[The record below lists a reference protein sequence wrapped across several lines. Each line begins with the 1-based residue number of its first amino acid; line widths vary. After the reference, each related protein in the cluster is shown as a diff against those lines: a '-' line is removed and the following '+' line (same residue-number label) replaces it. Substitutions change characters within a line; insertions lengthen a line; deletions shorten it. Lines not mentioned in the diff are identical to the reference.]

1 MSTSESGGK
10 KKKKQKKKV
19 FNSGCLYQEGLESAG
34 EGLGG
39 RRILMAGAGDFGL
52 EELASAR
59 KEWAREV
66 PLKVRVNKLWTE
78 RLEAGVRSG
87 SLEAVVEA
95 LMKGADVNQKE
106 QAGRLRRSFILMAAE
121 FGFLEILQ
129 RLLQAD
135 CVVMGEECRRGYSE
149 LTIALKMQHVGVVT
163 WLMSDNGNRA
173 SNARSC
179 LKVDSRGRPALSHAI
194 PRVDGGEETE
204 KDTEM
209 MKLVVGLPRC
219 LLKPSIQPA
228 LRGRGSRWGE
238 TDSDGRGPLHW
249 AASRQNAG
257 AAKLC
262 LLAGLQVEARD
273 YDGNTALLAA
283 AKDSRNDKM
292 VEWLLKEAGADG
304 LAKDNDGRGAL
315 ALALRYGSANSV
327 VQVLTAGLE
336 QMASLDRTGKSG
348 WDYLE
353 LRVSE
358 VEVDDPW
365 IGARSEGSMGFH
377 IGAGHGRTPLTKILQ
392 LQRVHLFLPPPS
404 LTNNLCCS
412 TTYRHTLRHQAARR

>member
-1 MSTSESGGK
+1 VRVVK
-10 KKKKQKKKV
+10 KKKKRV
-19 FNSGCLYQEGLESAG
+19 FNPGCLYQEELESAG
-34 EGLGG
+34 GGLGG
-39 RRILMAGAGDFGL
+39 SLMAGAWDFVW

-59 KEWAREV
+59 KEWAPEV
-66 PLKVRVNKLWTE
+66 PLKVRVKELWTN
-78 RLEAGVRSG
+78 RLEAGVRTG
-87 SLEAVVEA
+87 SLEAVEEA
-95 LMKGADVNQKE
+95 LMKGADVNHKE
-106 QAGRLRRSFILMAAE
+106 QAGRLGRSFILMAAE

-135 CVVMGEECRRGYSE
+135 CVVVGEECRRGYSV
-149 LTIALKMQHVGVVT
+149 LTIAMKMQHVGVVK

-179 LKVDSRGRPALSHAI
+179 LKVDSSGRPALSHAI

-204 KDTEM
+204 EDTEM
-209 MKLVVGLPRC
+209 MKVVVGLPIF
-219 LLKPSIQPA
+219 LQKPSVQPV
-228 LRGRGSRWGE
+228 LRGLVSRWVE

-249 AASRQNAG
+249 AASRQNIG

-262 LLAGLQVEARD
+262 RMAGLQVEARD

-304 LAKDNDGRGAL
+304 LVKDNDGRGAL

-336 QMASLDRTGKSG
+336 QMATVDRTGKSG

-353 LRVSE
+353 IRGSQE
-358 VEVDDPW
+358 EVDDPW

-377 IGAGHGRTPLTKILQ
+377 IGVGHGRTPLSKMRQ
-392 LQRVHLFLPPPS
+392 LQKVHLFLPPPS

-412 TTYRHTLRHQAARR
+412 TTFRHTFRHQSARR